1 MQDAQEQQ
9 ATVSVKVN
17 PTDQQLASELF
28 DHLGLSL
35 STAINIFI
43 KKSIAEGG
51 MPFEVKDPFYNTA
64 NQAELQRRFNKLN
77 RNLSRQPQDNKP
89 D

>member
-1 MQDAQEQQ
+1 MQDTQEQP
-9 ATVSVKVN
+9 TTISVKVN
-17 PTDQQLASELF
+17 ATDQQLASELF
-28 DHLGLSL
+28 DHLELSL

-64 NQAELQRRFNKLN
+64 NQAELQRRFNQLN
-77 RNLSRQPQDNKP
+77 CNQSGQSQDN
-89 D
+89 

>member
-1 MQDAQEQQ
+1 MQYAQEQQ
-9 ATVSVKVN
+9 ATVSVEVN
-17 PTDQQLASELF
+17 PTDKQLASELF
-28 DHLGLSL
+28 DHLGLSP

-77 RNLSRQPQDNKP
+77 RNQTQDNKL

>member
-1 MQDAQEQQ
+1 MQDAREQP
-9 ATVSVKVN
+9 TTISVKVN
-17 PTDQQLASELF
+17 PTDKQLASELF

-51 MPFEVKDPFYNTA
+51 MPFEVKGPFYCAA
-64 NQAELQRRFNKLN
+64 NQAELQRRFDELN
-77 RNLSRQPQDNKP
+77 RNQTQDNKL

>member
-1 MQDAQEQQ
+1 MQYAQEQQ
-9 ATVSVKVN
+9 ATVSIEVN
-17 PTDQQLASELF
+17 PTDKQLASELF

-77 RNLSRQPQDNKP
+77 RNQTQDNKL

>member
-1 MQDAQEQQ
+1 MQYAQEQQ
-9 ATVSVKVN
+9 ATVSVEVN
-17 PTDQQLASELF
+17 PTDKQLASELF
-28 DHLGLSL
+28 DHLGLSP

-43 KKSIAEGG
+43 KKSIAEGS

-77 RNLSRQPQDNKP
+77 RNQTQDNKL

>member
-17 PTDQQLASELF
+17 ATDKQLATELF

-51 MPFEVKDPFYNTA
+51 IPFEVKDPFYCAA
-64 NQAELQRRFNKLN
+64 NQVELQRRFDEFN
-77 RNLSRQPQDNKP
+77 RNQTQDNKL

>member
-1 MQDAQEQQ
+1 MQYAQKQQ
-9 ATVSVKVN
+9 ATVSVEVN
-17 PTDQQLASELF
+17 PTDKQLASELF
-28 DHLGLSL
+28 DHLGLSP

-77 RNLSRQPQDNKP
+77 RNQTQDNKL

>member
-1 MQDAQEQQ
+1 MQYAQEQQ
-9 ATVSVKVN
+9 ATVSVEVN
-17 PTDQQLASELF
+17 PTDKQLASELF
-28 DHLGLSL
+28 DHLGLSP

-51 MPFEVKDPFYNTA
+51 MPFEVKDPLYNTA

-77 RNLSRQPQDNKP
+77 RNQTQDNKL

>member
-1 MQDAQEQQ
+1 MQYAQEQQ
-9 ATVSVKVN
+9 AIVSVEVN
-17 PTDQQLASELF
+17 PTDKQLASELF
-28 DHLGLSL
+28 DHLGLSP

-77 RNLSRQPQDNKP
+77 RNQTQDNKL

>member
-1 MQDAQEQQ
+1 MQDAREQQ

-17 PTDQQLASELF
+17 VTDKQLATELF

-51 MPFEVKDPFYNTA
+51 MPFEVKDPFYCAA
-64 NQAELQRRFNKLN
+64 NQVELQRRFDELN
-77 RNLSRQPQDNKP
+77 RNRTQDNKL

>member
-9 ATVSVKVN
+9 ATVSVEVN
-17 PTDQQLASELF
+17 PTDKQLASELF

-77 RNLSRQPQDNKP
+77 RNQTQDNKL

>member
-1 MQDAQEQQ
+1 MQDAREQQ
-9 ATVSVKVN
+9 ATVSVEVN
-17 PTDQQLASELF
+17 PTDKQLASELF
-28 DHLGLSL
+28 DHLGLSP

-77 RNLSRQPQDNKP
+77 RNQTQDNKL

>member
-9 ATVSVKVN
+9 ATVSIKVN
-17 PTDQQLASELF
+17 PTDKQLASELF

-51 MPFEVKDPFYNTA
+51 MPFEVRDPFYCAA
-64 NQAELQRRFNKLN
+64 NQAELQRRFDELN
-77 RNLSRQPQDNKP
+77 RNQPQNNKP

>member
-1 MQDAQEQQ
+1 MQYAQEQQ
-9 ATVSVKVN
+9 AIVSVEVN
-17 PTDQQLASELF
+17 PTDKQLASDLF
-28 DHLGLSL
+28 DHLGLSP

-77 RNLSRQPQDNKP
+77 RNQTQDNKL